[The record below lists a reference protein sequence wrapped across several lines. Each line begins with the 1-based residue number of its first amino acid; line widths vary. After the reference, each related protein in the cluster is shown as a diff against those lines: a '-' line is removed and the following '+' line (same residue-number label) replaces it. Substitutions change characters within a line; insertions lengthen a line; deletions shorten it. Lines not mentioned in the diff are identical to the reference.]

1 MLQKGESKLL
11 TVEDFV
17 KKLSTFVDENSL
29 VTTPYK
35 SEICRYNFLNYLQ
48 HLKKNK
54 IDIMFI
60 GEAPSHRGCL
70 LTGIPFTDEIQLRCC
85 CNNYA
90 LGNWERKAA
99 RIYEKRT
106 MVELSAS
113 KVWAM
118 MREYQIV
125 PLLWNVYPFHP
136 FMAGNKYSNRTPK
149 SSELRKGLKYINELK
164 EIFKIDDSQIFA
176 VGKKAKSSLEQ
187 ELKLKLDDSH
197 CIRHPANDY
206 QEEFGQQFEDK
217 IVKYLNR

>member
-1 MLQKGESKLL
+1 M
-11 TVEDFV
+11 
-17 KKLSTFVDENSL
+17 
-29 VTTPYK
+29 
-35 SEICRYNFLNYLQ
+35 
-48 HLKKNK
+48 K

-125 PLLWNVYPFHP
+125 PLLWNAYPFHP
-136 FMAGNKYSNRTPK
+136 FMAGNKYSNRTP
-149 SSELRKGLKYINELK
+149 ELNELQK
-164 EIFKIDDSQIFA
+164 GIKYVIDLIKIFKIDKSQIFA
-176 VGKKAKSSLEQ
+176 VGNKAKAL
-187 ELKLKLDDSH
+187 LKIKDNSQ

-206 QEEFGQQFEDK
+206 KEEFGQQFEDR
-217 IVKYLNR
+217 IVKYLKRRKSFHKLSNLR